1 MPTPQKAAFLRP
13 ALAPGILGAI
23 CLVAGSVVLDTSIFT
38 AFRYVIAILA
48 LIVLVFGY
56 RGRAWLYLPF
66 LAAIAVLWNPV
77 YIIPLT
83 GQLWQGL
90 QFAAAIVFVVA
101 GVRVRVPSPEA
112 QADQKGRSGIAP
124 RRR

>member
-13 ALAPGILGAI
+13 ALAPGLLGAI
-23 CLVAGSVVLDTSIFT
+23 CLVAGSVVLETSVFT

-77 YIIPLT
+77 YVVPLT

-101 GVRVRVPSPEA
+101 GIRIRVPSPEA
-112 QADQKGRSGIAP
+112 QADARGRTGATTP
-124 RRR
+124 RR